1 MSGEHR
7 RFRFAKLA
15 VAASLVVAIL
25 GVAGSAFAQV
35 PSVPDLPAPV
45 TNAITTVQA
54 TVYPY
59 LFSAAQQG
67 SAVAT
72 LGGFALRPGCGE
84 LGYAAFLAAVAGPS
98 LPVGVVGL
106 LSPVFIFCSGAF
118 APGPVD
124 PYLGTVDQTAGPQ
137 LSSVWAPIVAQ
148 AHKLRTTTPQAGTYF
163 QEGCSVVGFAPPSS
177 EFPPPLQR
185 IGYESLFC

>member
-7 RFRFAKLA
+7 RFRFARLA
-15 VAASLVVAIL
+15 VAACLVVGVL
-25 GVAGSAFAQV
+25 GVGGSALAQV

-45 TNAITTVQA
+45 TNAISTVQA
-54 TVYPY
+54 TLYPY

-72 LGGFALRPGCGE
+72 LGGFALRPECGE

-98 LPVGVVGL
+98 LPIGVIGL
-106 LSPVFIFCSGAF
+106 LSPVFIVCSGSF
-118 APGPVD
+118 ANGPAD
-124 PYLGTVDQTAGPQ
+124 PYFGTVDHAVGPQ
-137 LSSVWAPIVAQ
+137 VSSTWAPVVAQ

-163 QEGCSVVGFAPPSS
+163 QEACSVVGFAPPSS
-177 EFPPPLQR
+177 EFPPPLSR
-185 IGYESLFC
+185 FGYESLFC